1 MYACHWCVWKGS
13 RVYKY
18 FFRLRKRENNDGAK
32 AEWLQSGSVDTNRSR
47 ARWDV
52 AFSVASKRLAIVAT
66 PFGLS
71 AAQISSILLSSR
83 LAAMATKYQNI
94 FAALDSDEEDT
105 PRVNKK
111 ATSTLSANVALN
123 KPAAGNKKSGNK
135 RVPVGDKPRSPNDG
149 SRAPRE
155 RGDRGDRGDRVDRG
169 GRGDRG
175 RGHRGPR
182 REHERRSGTGRG
194 KESIK
199 QGGGAHN
206 WGNKADPNEQ
216 LVEAA
221 FQEGAKPV
229 SDEEAAADEVAPEEE
244 EEEEVQLTLDEYLEK
259 QKSSRSGDL
268 FAEVEVRQV
277 TNQFS
282 SATQITKEGKTPDFI
297 DSQYEKVYS
306 KKTSGRK
313 KQVITD
319 VGFRLEKPER
329 FTRDFDSSRGGRGG
343 RGGRG
348 ARGNGRTGGR
358 GGHGANVPNV
368 TDMSAFP
375 SLG

>member
-1 MYACHWCVWKGS
+1 
-13 RVYKY
+13 
-18 FFRLRKRENNDGAK
+18 
-32 AEWLQSGSVDTNRSR
+32 
-47 ARWDV
+47 
-52 AFSVASKRLAIVAT
+52 
-66 PFGLS
+66 
-71 AAQISSILLSSR
+71 
-83 LAAMATKYQNI
+83 MATKYQNI

-155 RGDRGDRGDRVDRG
+155 RGDRGDRGDCVTV
-169 GRGDRG
+169 
-175 RGHRGPR
+175 
-182 REHERRSGTGRG
+182 GTGRG

-268 FAEVEVRQV
+268 FADVEVRQV

>member
-1 MYACHWCVWKGS
+1 MQRKC
-13 RVYKY
+13 
-18 FFRLRKRENNDGAK
+18 FFCGLRALGYWSSSIR
-32 AEWLQSGSVDTNRSR
+32 
-47 ARWDV
+47 
-52 AFSVASKRLAIVAT
+52 
-66 PFGLS
+66 PF
-71 AAQISSILLSSR
+71 AQISSILLPSR
-83 LAAMATKYQNI
+83 PAAMASKYQNI
-94 FAALDSDEEDT
+94 FAALDSDDEDT

-111 ATSTLSANVALN
+111 ATPPPSAPVALN

-135 RVPVGDKPRSPNDG
+135 KAPAGDNKESRGPREG
-149 SRAPRE
+149 GRGPRE
-155 RGDRGDRGDRVDRG
+155 RGERS
-169 GRGDRG
+169 DRG
-175 RGHRGPR
+175 RGNRGPR
-182 REHERRSGTGRG
+182 REFERRSGTGRG
-194 KESIK
+194 KEASK
-199 QGGGAHN
+199 QGGGARN

-216 LVEAA
+216 LAEAA
-221 FQEGAKPV
+221 AQETAKPA
-229 SDEEAAADEVAPEEE
+229 SDEEAATEEAAVEEVEEE
-244 EEEEVQLTLDEYLEK
+244 EIQFTLDEYLAK
-259 QKSSRSGDL
+259 QKSSRSGEL

-277 TNQFS
+277 ANEFS
-282 SATQITKEGKTPDFI
+282 SAVQITKDGKTPDFM

-319 VGFRLEKPER
+319 VGFRTEKPER

-358 GGHGANVPNV
+358 GGRGANVPNV